1 MQVKAL
7 KLNDLKK
14 IARFDADNFM
24 QTLPVTRS
32 ELFFRRLHFRLLEGR
47 SHLH

>member
-1 MQVKAL
+1 MQVPGV

-14 IARFDADNFM
+14 IAIFDVDHFM

-32 ELFFRRLHFRLLEGR
+32 ELFGR
-47 SHLH
+47 SRSDRPFGREIAFA

>member
-1 MQVKAL
+1 MHVRAF

-14 IARFDADNFM
+14 ILIFGADNFM

-32 ELFFRRLHFRLLEGR
+32 ELLPGR
-47 SHLH
+47 PPSTLFGGEIAFP

>member
-1 MQVKAL
+1 MQGKAV

-14 IARFDADNFM
+14 ITRFNADNFM

-32 ELFFRRLHFRLLEGR
+32 ELFSGR
-47 SHLH
+47 GAAPPFGREIAFA